1 MKRSLLVL
9 FTALSGLAL
18 AESPKESDYYPIT
31 PLPVPDGVVLEVSGI
46 EVLPDQKIAVASRR
60 GDIYTLT
67 GAYDTDPGKVQYQ
80 LFAEGIHESLGLS
93 YKDGWLYATQRPE
106 VSRLRDTDGD
116 GRADVFETLSDGWG
130 ICGDYHEY
138 AFGSRHDKDGNIWV
152 VLCLTGSGGT
162 RADYRG
168 WCVRVTPDG
177 KVIPTTSGIRSPGGI
192 GANHLG
198 DMFYCDNQGPWN
210 GSSSLK
216 HLKIGSFQGNPTGNV
231 HYQLTDAIGPRPED
245 PKSGSRIVEE
255 AERIPEYV
263 PPTCI
268 LPHGSMGNSPAGI
281 ACDQTDGKFGPFKKQ
296 LFIAEQTA
304 SQVQRVSLEQV
315 NGVYQGACFPFL
327 SGFKSGNVAIRFGE
341 DGILF
346 NGGTSRG
353 WGSRGGSNFALE
365 RVNWTGEVPF
375 EMLHVS
381 AKPDGFEITFTQPA
395 DVATLKDLASYN
407 AKAYTYIYQSNYG
420 SPVVDKLT
428 PTVTK
433 ATPNSDGLSVR
444 ITLDQ
449 LTKGHVHELLLP
461 GVKSAKGFP
470 LLHPVAYY
478 TLNQIPGD

>member
-1 MKRSLLVL
+1 M
-9 FTALSGLAL
+9 
-18 AESPKESDYYPIT
+18 
-31 PLPVPDGVVLEVSGI
+31 
-46 EVLPDQKIAVASRR
+46 
-60 GDIYTLT
+60 
-67 GAYDTDPGKVQYQ
+67 
-80 LFAEGIHESLGLS
+80 
-93 YKDGWLYATQRPE
+93 
-106 VSRLRDTDGD
+106 
-116 GRADVFETLSDGWG
+116 
-130 ICGDYHEY
+130 
-138 AFGSRHDKDGNIWV
+138 
-152 VLCLTGSGGT
+152 
-162 RADYRG
+162 
-168 WCVRVTPDG
+168 
-177 KVIPTTSGIRSPGGI
+177 
-192 GANHLG
+192 
-198 DMFYCDNQGPWN
+198 
-210 GSSSLK
+210 
-216 HLKIGSFQGNPTGNV
+216 
-231 HYQLTDAIGPRPED
+231 
-245 PKSGSRIVEE
+245 
-255 AERIPEYV
+255 
-263 PPTCI
+263 
-268 LPHGSMGNSPAGI
+268 
-281 ACDQTDGKFGPFKKQ
+281 
-296 LFIAEQTA
+296 
-304 SQVQRVSLEQV
+304 QRVSLEQV

>member
-1 MKRSLLVL
+1 
-9 FTALSGLAL
+9 
-18 AESPKESDYYPIT
+18 
-31 PLPVPDGVVLEVSGI
+31 
-46 EVLPDQKIAVASRR
+46 
-60 GDIYTLT
+60 
-67 GAYDTDPGKVQYQ
+67 
-80 LFAEGIHESLGLS
+80 
-93 YKDGWLYATQRPE
+93 
-106 VSRLRDTDGD
+106 
-116 GRADVFETLSDGWG
+116 
-130 ICGDYHEY
+130 
-138 AFGSRHDKDGNIWV
+138 
-152 VLCLTGSGGT
+152 
-162 RADYRG
+162 
-168 WCVRVTPDG
+168 
-177 KVIPTTSGIRSPGGI
+177 
-192 GANHLG
+192 
-198 DMFYCDNQGPWN
+198 
-210 GSSSLK
+210 
-216 HLKIGSFQGNPTGNV
+216 
-231 HYQLTDAIGPRPED
+231 
-245 PKSGSRIVEE
+245 
-255 AERIPEYV
+255 
-263 PPTCI
+263 
-268 LPHGSMGNSPAGI
+268 MGNSPAGI

-296 LFIAEQTA
+296 LFIAEQMA

-315 NGVYQGACFPFL
+315 NGVYQGACFPF
-327 SGFKSGNVAIRFGE
+327 
-341 DGILF
+341 LF